1 MGGTKMS
8 LHSKHKSAFT
18 KTEGEQRIR
27 GIHRQPPRASVSPS
41 VTEDAEKPILQ
52 GSCED

>member
-1 MGGTKMS
+1 MS
-8 LHSKHKSAFT
+8 LHAKHKSAFT

-27 GIHRQPPRASVSPS
+27 GIHRQPPCASVSPS
-41 VTEDAEKPILQ
+41 VTEDAEKPVLQ